1 MKYKENAQIAEIA
14 TKLDLSENK
23 VIEALNEIIAVI

>member
-14 TKLDLSENK
+14 TNLDLSENK